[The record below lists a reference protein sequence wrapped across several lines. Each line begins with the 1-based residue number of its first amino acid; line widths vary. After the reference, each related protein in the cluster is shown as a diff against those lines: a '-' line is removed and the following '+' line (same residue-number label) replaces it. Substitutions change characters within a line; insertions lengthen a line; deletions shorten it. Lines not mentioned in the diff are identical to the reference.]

1 MSWLILLIL
10 VLYLIGIGVCL
21 YKVQVPLY
29 CQKIVVRQNQRSP
42 GLITPN
48 IENCPSLFF
57 FSRFDGFNPIQERL
71 AEHNGS
77 QCGYCS
83 PGFVMNMYRFVLQIT
98 VLLLISSKFSFVNQC
113 LQDESKQG

>member
-1 MSWLILLIL
+1 MSWLTTDFGFVSYWYID
-10 VLYLIGIGVCL
+10 VCL
-21 YKVQVPLY
+21 YKVQVPLC
-29 CQKIVVRQNQRSP
+29 CQKIVVRQNERSP

-48 IENCPSLFF
+48 IENCPSL

-98 VLLLISSKFSFVNQC
+98 VLLLIS
-113 LQDESKQG
+113 DDH

>member
-48 IENCPSLFF
+48 IENCPTLLFFFF

-98 VLLLISSKFSFVNQC
+98 VLLLIS
-113 LQDESKQG
+113 DDH